1 MTSRPPSP
9 LAALRMQLLSRRG
22 LASQNGQ
29 PLYQY
34 RVDDEEFARIRSAL
48 KEYACRDPSLIPG
61 YPALFVLFAAEWW
74 RRCFAGSNWSWE
86 PIMSELGLSSTWAP
100 SRRSA
105 CVVTGLQGWG
115 QRLQEGG
122 LHYLGSIAVQG
133 GLPTRLLDVSKTGG
147 GWLKRLLSKVL
158 WQSRNTLVSVNEI
171 KTWIVALAGD
181 LPQSYRRDEIFTL
194 LAGVAATVLSLR
206 HEARLTSSK
215 EAVEHLDQVVPDW
228 RTRFPLPMEDAAAQ
242 SLLETLI
249 RDVAD
254 AQFERP
260 AMILSVSRYLERDTL
275 GNWGLYSRME
285 LGDALPTAAMGVLF
299 AVDQSEL
306 PDGVSECAASAGGM
320 TRRAAVRKVA
330 GATSAYRSYTGQFSW
345 SGADAANV
353 HRLTW
358 NTADG
363 RTWSAIAPRG
373 EALDENMPW
382 LFVDTDS
389 YPTFIRQGA
398 GRTSIA
404 SVLACVPESWTWH
417 PVDGGQIDLL
427 GSLVGQG
434 RAILRCTGQARLVDA
449 DGGIFTLRT
458 GQAESDALAFTLTG
472 APYWLDFL
480 SPSAAFLGKPA
491 LNSVTPDGHMLPSAL
506 PVQWLC
512 NGRPAETPCGPL
524 TAIVSQHGET
534 VLRARALL
542 LPRSAGH
549 VLVPRSARH
558 GEIILKQWG
567 ASGARLLG
575 ESATLSCSSN
585 GEDLV
590 LVFAVPE
597 EKTTPETVEIEA
609 LWPDNRMTARVR
621 LPFPALG
628 VRAFAADGSELRT
641 RDRLCAQDLAG
652 IRLTVVSPPNDLP
665 IHLSLYVR
673 DERHGRQVKL
683 HPQPGS
689 HQLTV
694 RLQDYATEIA
704 HLLSIDDETDAKV
717 RFKLQVG
724 DAEPFLLTIHRYGAV
739 LNRGDDAL
747 SLGPDD
753 AEHADGALVMAIRLQ
768 DPASE
773 ADVLPT
779 ENVSW
784 SWRFGQQGREPGA
797 WLVYPGKGSRLAFRP
812 TLWPVPGKVTTDS
825 PWARAIGHASP
836 DMRARALDEVL
847 AGMAR
852 DFGNPAWA
860 DVERLASHAGHLPLS
875 NLDMWKRFARS
886 PSAMAAMALR
896 LGSLDEGFRFRFDQ
910 ELPFA
915 WETIPTQVWRDAI
928 QESRRHI
935 LAMLPPD
942 TGEAVFP
949 VHIRSRMDELL
960 ARHNA
965 LAYQLGIASSG
976 ILLGLENEL
985 ARLRQIGRVRDTLLG
1000 AAYQALITRQS
1011 AGRWPDGFDAILKR
1025 ARRNPTLQPFLM
1037 DTTLRHHLG
1046 VVNLPIIV
1054 AVQTAVNQTEQW
1066 FDAPHEIHLLRTVKH
1081 FDPDWFET
1089 AYSYTL
1095 ASCLFKIP

>member
-1 MTSRPPSP
+1 MTNRPPSP

-34 RVDDEEFARIRSAL
+34 RIDDEEYACIRLAL
-48 KEYACRDPSLIPG
+48 KEYACRDPSPILG

-86 PIMSELGLSSTWAP
+86 PILSELGLSSTWAP

-105 CVVTGLQGWG
+105 CVVTGLQDWG
-115 QRLQEGG
+115 QSLQAGG

-133 GLPTRLLDVSKTGG
+133 GLPMRLLEDSSMGG

-158 WQSRNTLVSVNEI
+158 WQSRNTLVGVNEI
-171 KTWIVALAGD
+171 KTWIVAQAGD

-194 LAGVAATVLSLR
+194 LAGVAATVLSLK

-215 EAVEHLDQVVPDW
+215 EAIGHLDQAVPNW
-228 RTRFPLPMEDAAAQ
+228 RAKFPLPMEDAAAQ

-254 AQFERP
+254 ARFARP
-260 AMILSVSRYLERDTL
+260 AMILPVSRYFEREASGD
-275 GNWGLYSRME
+275 WGLYSRME
-285 LGDALPTAAMGVLF
+285 LGDALPTVAMSALF

-306 PDGVSECAASAGGM
+306 PDGVSECAANAGGM
-320 TRRAAVRKVA
+320 TRRATVRKVA
-330 GATSAYRSYTGQFSW
+330 GATSAYRPYTGQFSW

-358 NTADG
+358 NAADG
-363 RTWSAIAPRG
+363 RTWSAIAPGG

-382 LFVDTDS
+382 LFADTDS
-389 YPTFIRQGA
+389 SPTFVRQGA
-398 GRTSIA
+398 GRMSIA
-404 SVLACVPESWTWH
+404 SILACVPESWAWQ

-427 GSLVGQG
+427 GSLAGQG
-434 RAILRCTGQARLVDA
+434 RAILRCTGQARLVDE
-449 DGGIFTLRT
+449 DGVIFTLKT
-458 GQAESDALAFTLTG
+458 GQSESDALAFTLTG
-472 APYWLDFL
+472 VHYWLDFL

-491 LNSVTPDGHMLPSAL
+491 LNSVTPDGHMLPSPL

-512 NGRPAETPCGPL
+512 NGRLAETPCGPL

-534 VLRARALL
+534 VLRTHALL

-549 VLVPRSARH
+549 VLMPRSARH
-558 GEIILKQWG
+558 GEITLKHWG
-567 ASGARLLG
+567 ASAARLLD
-575 ESATLSCSSN
+575 ESVTLSCSSN

-590 LVFAVPE
+590 LAFAVPE
-597 EKTTPETVEIEA
+597 GKATPETVEIEA
-609 LWPDNRMTARVR
+609 LWPGNRMAARVR

-628 VRAFAADGSELRT
+628 VRAFAADGSELRP
-641 RDRLCAQDLAG
+641 RDRLCVQDLAG
-652 IRLTVVSPPNDLP
+652 VRLTVVSPPNDLP
-665 IHLSLYVR
+665 IHLALYVR

-683 HPQPGS
+683 RPQPGS

-724 DAEPFLLTIHRYGAV
+724 HAEPFLLSIHRYDAV

-747 SLGPDD
+747 SLGPED
-753 AEHADGALVMAIRLQ
+753 AERAEGAVVMAIRLQ

-779 ENVSW
+779 ENVPW
-784 SWRFGQQGREPGA
+784 SWRFGQQDREPGA
-797 WLVYPGKGSRLAFRP
+797 WLVYSGKDSRLAFRP
-812 TLWPVPGKVTTDS
+812 TLWPVPGKVMADS
-825 PWARAIGHASP
+825 PLSRAIGHASP

-847 AGMAR
+847 AGMAK
-852 DFGNPAWA
+852 DFGDPAWA

-875 NLDMWKRFARS
+875 NLDVWKRFARS

-915 WETIPTQVWRDAI
+915 WEAIPTRVWRDAI

-935 LAMLPPD
+935 LVMLPPD
-942 TGEAVFP
+942 TSEAVFL

-965 LAYQLGIASSG
+965 LAYQLGIASGG
-976 ILLGLENEL
+976 ILPGLENEF
-985 ARLRQIGRVRDTLLG
+985 ARLRQIGAVRDTLLS
-1000 AAYQALITRQS
+1000 AAYQAFITRQS
-1011 AGRWPDGFDAILKR
+1011 EGRWPDGFDAILKR
-1025 ARRNPTLQPFLM
+1025 ARCNTTLQPFLV
-1037 DTTLRHHLG
+1037 DTALRHRLG
-1046 VVNLPIIV
+1046 VVNLPIIL
-1054 AVQTAVNQTEQW
+1054 AVQTAMHQTEQW
-1066 FDAPHEIHLLRTVKH
+1066 FDAPHAIHLLRTAKH
-1081 FDPDWFET
+1081 FDPEWFET

-1095 ASCLFKIP
+1095 ASCLFKMS